1 MASGRIKSEEGSVE
15 GFLLL
20 IPLSLIASICLA
32 TLFFIF
38 QSIILVSE
46 ISSATRVIALDTGQF
61 EPQIERLKKQSS
73 KIGIKV
79 ESILLNNVS
88 GSEGVKSLN
97 VEIKSNLLAG
107 LPGISRYARRSIS
120 VPFISE
126 S

>member
-32 TLFFIF
+32 TLFLIF

-61 EPQIERLKKQSS
+61 ETQGERLKMQSS

>member
-1 MASGRIKSEEGSVE
+1 MDRNCISARKSIK
-15 GFLLL
+15 FLLDSM
-20 IPLSLIASICLA
+20 PSDDSK
-32 TLFFIF
+32 
-38 QSIILVSE
+38 
-46 ISSATRVIALDTGQF
+46 F
-61 EPQIERLKKQSS
+61 ETQRERLKMQSS

-88 GSEGVKSLN
+88 GSDGVKSLN
-97 VEIKSNLLAG
+97 VEIKSNLLIG

>member
-1 MASGRIKSEEGSVE
+1 MALERIKSEEGSVE

-32 TLFFIF
+32 TLFLIF

-97 VEIKSNLLAG
+97 VEIKSNLLTG

>member
-20 IPLSLIASICLA
+20 IPLSIIASISLA

-46 ISSATRVIALDTGQF
+46 VSSATRVIALDTGQF
-61 EPQIERLKKQSS
+61 ETQRERLKMQSS

-97 VEIKSNLLAG
+97 VEIKSNLLTG
-107 LPGISRYARRSIS
+107 LPGISRCARRSIS